1 MNESV
6 SIGREVN
13 ILINKINRIVSNNM
27 SQFDITGAQAHMINF
42 IQNESLKGDVFQKDI
57 EKEFDIRRSTATIAL
72 QIMEAKDL
80 VLRQSVSSDA
90 RLKKIT
96 LTDKGLAVQRI
107 VNQIIIQS
115 EKKLKEAL
123 SDQEYNTLLI
133 VIKKLSNI
141 NFAQE
146 AL

>member
-57 EKEFDIRRSTATIAL
+57 EKEFDIRRSTATIAF
-72 QIMEAKDL
+72 QIMEACLKTK
-80 VLRQSVSSDA
+80 
-90 RLKKIT
+90 RLI
-96 LTDKGLAVQRI
+96 
-107 VNQIIIQS
+107 
-115 EKKLKEAL
+115 
-123 SDQEYNTLLI
+123 
-133 VIKKLSNI
+133 
-141 NFAQE
+141 
-146 AL
+146 